1 MSKKDT
7 EKKSLDRYVCS
18 VTSIELAEKVRQ
30 ELVWCTKSILSVY
43 VYFYSDDPEES
54 RDYDIHVANERGGY
68 LDDTRY
74 FFACDVADRALGK
87 KD

>member
-1 MSKKDT
+1 MSKIDT

-43 VYFYSDDPEES
+43 VYFYNDEPEEN
-54 RDYDIHVANERGGY
+54 REYDIHVANERGGY

-87 KD
+87 DN